1 MLNVNEIVRP
11 ERLHTLSSLRKRL
24 NVTQEEVADKLGIS
38 STTLATWEKDSSNM
52 KHYQAQFIAQTYSV
66 STEQIFFGDESA
78 FNELM
83 RRKGGF

>member
-24 NVTQEEVADKLGIS
+24 NLTQEEVADKIGIS
-38 STTLATWEKDSSNM
+38 SATLANWEKDSTNM
-52 KHYQAQFIAQTYSV
+52 RHYRAQIMAETYSV
-66 STEQIFFGDESA
+66 STEQIFFGEEST